1 MNYDDSEGVRKNK
14 RDYVDP
20 MPLSFD
26 SVDRTRVM
34 SHVQMYSRDF
44 FSTISALLN
53 CLLDF
58 GEFNRLPFF
67 TPMSWDELHLLPS
80 HAD

>member
-1 MNYDDSEGVRKNK
+1 MNYDDSERGRKNK

-34 SHVQMYSRDF
+34 SYGSSNVQQGF
-44 FSTISALLN
+44 LLHHFSL
-53 CLLDF
+53 
-58 GEFNRLPFF
+58 
-67 TPMSWDELHLLPS
+67 
-80 HAD
+80 